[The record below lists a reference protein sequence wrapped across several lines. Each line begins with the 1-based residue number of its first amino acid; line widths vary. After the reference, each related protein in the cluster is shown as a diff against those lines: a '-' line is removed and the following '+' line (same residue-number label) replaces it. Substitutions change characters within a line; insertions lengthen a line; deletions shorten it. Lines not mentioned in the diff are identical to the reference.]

1 MKTLV
6 LPVALAAGLLGSAP
20 LPRPGGPLDGAPPRR
35 RPPARRQVR
44 RGPRH
49 PADAIH
55 VSSKTIPEVDISYF
69 FTKNFATE
77 LVLTVPQE
85 HDVTLAGTKIGT
97 FKELPPTLTAQWHFR
112 PGQTVD
118 PYVGLGLNLTLIS
131 DVKLAGGALDLDTS
145 SVGPAA
151 QAGVDF
157 KVAKQCF
164 INLDVKVR
172 ADPQRRE
179 GRRHEGHHR
188 EGGSHALRR
197 GRGLSL
203 LSFGG
208 QPGPRSP
215 FSINPGGLP

>member
-1 MKTLV
+1 MKTYV

-20 LPRPGGPLDGAPPRR
+20 LHAQEGPWMVRLRAVALQPADKSDAAPGI
-35 RPPARRQVR
+35 
-44 RGPRH
+44 

-97 FKELPPTLTAQWHFR
+97 FKELPPTLTAQWHFL

-131 DVKLAGGALDLDTS
+131 DVKLAGGALDLDKS

-164 INLDVKVR
+164 INLDVKYVQLR
-172 ADPQRRE
+172 SDVKAGGTKVTTVKVDPMLYGVGVGYR
-179 GRRHEGHHR
+179 
-188 EGGSHALRR
+188 
-197 GRGLSL
+197 
-203 LSFGG
+203 F
-208 QPGPRSP
+208 
-215 FSINPGGLP
+215 